1 MSSITPN
8 KYKQIHLDRN
18 ILFDHLLS
26 ANHETVQVHALIYNR
41 NSHRGD
47 QSKKE
52 NSDRISI
59 LDSGSTFSNNQNAIG
74 IFGHFF
80 EFRLFL
86 SFDRSVIVKRAP
98 GFL

>member
-1 MSSITPN
+1 MSLIAPN
-8 KYKQIHLDRN
+8 KYKQINLDRN

-47 QSKKE
+47 PSKKE

-59 LDSGSTFSNNQNAIG
+59 LDSGSTFSNNRNAIG
-74 IFGHFF
+74 IFDHFF